1 MLCKTTMRAALAHVL
16 GTVGIVGAFG
26 AGAAPDD
33 PYAAESLTGT
43 APYSIM
49 GSPMGE
55 IVLDVEIDTLL
66 DTGIYF
72 LAVNFWTAELT
83 GELGLTYTET
93 APDTAGTAGSPVG
106 SADDPLVMLAQP
118 KVGKGTGFRFY
129 TVTESVQGNPNST
142 PPITAVNGDISDPT
156 AAPNSDVA
164 LTRAYRGDEEE
175 TAGAYRMV
183 VTGGGIPIDTR
194 LRLDLSDNLAI
205 RSKAAGS
212 YRGDVY
218 IYEELGDARA
228 AVRASAPG
236 DVPDNHLFAGYNAL
250 FRVAT
255 KIAAPTITPML
266 VTADVGYERAGD
278 PENNVSTG
286 GPFRG
291 FSPPSTNVGVLATI
305 TLNEKMDVMGTPA
318 DEGAFLAA
326 ATGLAFEGT
335 VNTAAR
341 VVVTSTVDGA
351 FGFGNGAGE
360 KERRRTGDNPDT
372 PAVETDYLLNAGGA
386 PSAFRVGAVGASC
399 GGTALVLS
407 APNADGDQVSINPLA
422 DTNPT
427 FSAMANQGAATVSG
441 GGPFQLCVNV
451 NTNEVAIP
459 AVGDDRMMDGYMM
472 TVTPMSGPSTGR
484 SAGPAA
490 SGAAGSIDRNGT
502 TVNIAYLSTNE
513 AYNQRLVIVNRGS
526 RDADFWMD
534 DFQTEEGVSITGEIS
549 GTVMAGT
556 RMVVRV
562 QDVLNSSDE
571 IGAPR
576 ASGTLNLTAR
586 EGAVSVMTIQENLG
600 TGQLD
605 TTMY

>member
-1 MLCKTTMRAALAHVL
+1 MRAALAHVL

-33 PYAAESLTGT
+33 PYAAESLTGM

-66 DTGIYF
+66 DTGTYY

-93 APDTAGTAGSPVG
+93 APDTAGTAGDPVG
-106 SADDPLVMLAQP
+106 TVMPTNMLMQP
-118 KVGKGTGFRFY
+118 VIGKGTGFRFY
-129 TVTESVQGNPNST
+129 TVTASVQGNPTAT
-142 PPITAVNGDISDPT
+142 PPVTAVDGSISGPT
-156 AAPNSDVA
+156 AVPNSDVT

-175 TAGAYRMV
+175 SGGAYRMV
-183 VTGGGIPIDTR
+183 VVGAGIPIDTR
-194 LRLDLSDNLAI
+194 LRLDLSSNLAI
-205 RSKAAGS
+205 RSKAAAG

-236 DVPDNHLFAGYNAL
+236 DVPDNHLFSGHSAL
-250 FRVAT
+250 FRVAS

-291 FSPPSTNVGVLATI
+291 FTAPSPNVGVLATI
-305 TLNEKMDVMGTPA
+305 ALNEKMDNPA
-318 DEGAFLAA
+318 TAMTDEGAFLAA

-351 FGFGNGAGE
+351 FGFGNGAGD
-360 KERRRTGDNPDT
+360 KERRVTGDNPDT
-372 PAVETDYLLNAGGA
+372 PAVETDYVLNAGGA
-386 PSAFRVGAVGASC
+386 PMAFRVGAVGATC
-399 GGTALVLS
+399 GGTALTLS

-451 NTNEVAIP
+451 STNEVAIP
-459 AVGDDRMMDGYMM
+459 AVGDDRMLDGYMM
-472 TVTPMSGPSTGR
+472 TVTPMSGPATGR
-484 SAGPAA
+484 SAGPAK

-502 TVNIAYLSTNE
+502 TVNIAYLSTNLS
-513 AYNQRLVIVNRGS
+513 YNQRLVIVNRGS

-534 DFQTEEGVSITGEIS
+534 DFQTEEGISITGEIS
-549 GTVMAGT
+549 GTVKAGT

-562 QDVLNSSDE
+562 QDMLDSSDE

-586 EGAVSVMTIQENLG
+586 EAAVSVMTIQENLG